1 MRYFLELSYNGT
13 AYHGWQKQSNA
24 VSVQEVIEKALHG
37 LLSEEIALTGCGRTD
52 TGVHAEQY
60 FAHFDSVSD
69 LRGRNLLYRLN
80 AYLPK
85 DIAVQGFFEVENSAH
100 ARFDALSRTYEYRI
114 SLIKDPFRTKT
125 TLQMPYQK
133 INVSLMNEAAMEL
146 LNHRNFKCFSRS
158 GTEVKTF
165 DCIISEAGWTQKEE
179 VLVFSVTA
187 DRFLRNMVRALV
199 GTLLEIGLYKR
210 SVDDMKRVIQSRSRK
225 NAGASVKAHG
235 LFLTKIRYP
244 YKLQN
249 ING

>member
-1 MRYFLELSYNGT
+1 
-13 AYHGWQKQSNA
+13 
-24 VSVQEVIEKALHG
+24 
-37 LLSEEIALTGCGRTD
+37 
-52 TGVHAEQY
+52 
-60 FAHFDSVSD
+60 
-69 LRGRNLLYRLN
+69 
-80 AYLPK
+80 
-85 DIAVQGFFEVENSAH
+85 
-100 ARFDALSRTYEYRI
+100 
-114 SLIKDPFRTKT
+114 
-125 TLQMPYQK
+125 
-133 INVSLMNEAAMEL
+133 MNEAAMEL